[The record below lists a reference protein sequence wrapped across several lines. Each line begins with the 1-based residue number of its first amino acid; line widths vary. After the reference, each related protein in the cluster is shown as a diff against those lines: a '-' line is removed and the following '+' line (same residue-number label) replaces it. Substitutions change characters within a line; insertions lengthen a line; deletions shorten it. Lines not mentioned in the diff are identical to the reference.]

1 MRTYLLFPG
10 PTPPGSIMV
19 SLKTNSSLLLEW
31 ATPALMEGAQTL
43 SYNVTY
49 QSDGKERQ
57 TITTSVNHAELLNL
71 SSGTLYNITLITVG
85 IQNLHSTA
93 VHYSDFTRK

>member
-1 MRTYLLFPG
+1 
-10 PTPPGSIMV
+10 MV
-19 SLKTNSSLLLEW
+19 SLKTNSSLRLKW
-31 ATPALMEGAQTL
+31 ATPALMEGVPTL

-49 QSDGKERQ
+49 QSDDKEMQ
-57 TITTSVNHAELLNL
+57 TIPTSVNATELLNL

>member
-1 MRTYLLFPG
+1 MFPE
-10 PTPPGSIMV
+10 PNPPGSIIV

-31 ATPALMEGAQTL
+31 ATPDLMEGVPNL

-49 QSDGKERQ
+49 RSDGKESQ
-57 TITTSVNHAELLNL
+57 TITTSVKRAELFNL

-93 VHYSDFTRK
+93 VYYSDFTRE